1 MEKLIELLNDYEK
14 WKWEEYW
21 RWNYVWGIDKEN
33 KNIFASR
40 FPDWAYICE
49 EESRAII
56 ICKGYDFIKWLVDND
71 KIDYDKAKGFKL
83 LPLDT
88 VIWFRLGEN
97 EKESLN
103 RLNYYKLLMLLSIQD
118 NPIEFLISILK

>member
-1 MEKLIELLNDYEK
+1 MEKLIELLNEYEK

-21 RWNYVWGIDKEN
+21 RWNYVWWIDKEN

-56 ICKGYDFIKWLVDND
+56 ICKGYEFIKRLVDND
-71 KIDYDKAKGFKL
+71 KIDFYNILKENWK
-83 LPLDT
+83 
-88 VIWFRLGEN
+88 FRKEFYAIEN
-97 EKESLN
+97 KNEYE
-103 RLNYYKLLMLLSIQD
+103 RLIILLSVED
-118 NPIEFLISILK
+118 NPIEFLVSVLK